1 MMLLFS
7 GTPKNKTRILLGGVK
22 DVLAILSFP
31 ASFNSSWILD
41 ALFILGY
48 NLGVMSRKPPPKNEG
63 WVGLTENANKSDG
76 QPHRRGGGG
85 VPDGLPEGDSLG
97 DGVGDSEG
105 EPAARGHWNN
115 PIAERRWKTSLNAD
129 GGGGNTANYADILRR
144 KIRSFTI

>member
-7 GTPKNKTRILLGGVK
+7 GTPKNKTRTLLGGVK

-85 VPDGLPEGDSLG
+85 YLTDFQRGTHWEMASGTRRGSLQHGGIGTTQLPSEDGRLP
-97 DGVGDSEG
+97 
-105 EPAARGHWNN
+105 
-115 PIAERRWKTSLNAD
+115 
-129 GGGGNTANYADILRR
+129 
-144 KIRSFTI
+144 